1 MATGDTDLDYCEP
14 PRLLD
19 RVRHKIRLR
28 HYSIRTEQAYLDWI
42 RRFILF
48 HDKRHPET
56 LGASEVEAFLTHL
69 AIDRNVAAATQNLAK
84 SSILFL
90 YRDVLERTLPWL
102 DHVERART
110 PARLPVVLTR
120 EEVPAVFTRLRGV
133 HRLIGRLLY
142 GSGLRIM
149 EAVRLRVMDLEFS
162 RREILVRDGKGFKD
176 RVTMLPRGTA
186 RALRTHLA
194 QVREQHSV
202 DLADGFGDV
211 WLPYAVARKYPAAPR
226 EWGWQYV
233 FPADRRSPDPR
244 TGHVR
249 RHHVSDQAFQR
260 AMKQAVRD
268 ADIAK
273 PATPHT
279 LRHSFATHLLEA
291 GYDIRTVQEL
301 LGHSDV
307 STTMVYTHVLNRGG
321 FGVVSPLDDLKA
333 GGAPRHHDR
342 R

>member
-1 MATGDTDLDYCEP
+1 MDTGEVDAPPFEP

-19 RVRHKIRLR
+19 RVRDKIRLR

-56 LGASEVEAFLTHL
+56 LGAAEVEAFLTHL
-69 AIDRNVAAATQNLAK
+69 AIDRNVAASTQNLAK

-110 PARLPVVLTR
+110 PSRLPVVLTR
-120 EEVPAVFTRLRGV
+120 EEVLAVLTRLRGV

-149 EAVRLRVMDLEFS
+149 EAVRLRVMDIEFS

-176 RVTMLPRGTA
+176 RVTMLPRGA
-186 RALRTHLA
+186 GRALRTHLA

-211 WLPYAVARKYPAAPR
+211 WLPYALARKYPAAPR

-233 FPADRRSPDPR
+233 FPSDRRSPDPR
-244 TGHVR
+244 TEIVR

-268 ADIAK
+268 AGIAK

-307 STTMVYTHVLNRGG
+307 STTMIYTHVLNRGG

-333 GGAPRHHDR
+333 GAPRHHDR